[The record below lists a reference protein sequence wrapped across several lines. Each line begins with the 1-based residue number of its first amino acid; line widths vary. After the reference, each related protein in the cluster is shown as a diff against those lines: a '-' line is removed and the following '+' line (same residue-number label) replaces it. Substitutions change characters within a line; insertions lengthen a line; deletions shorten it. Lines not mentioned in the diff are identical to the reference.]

1 MSDKWVELELDSKE
15 PEIEI
20 EKPETKQET
29 VAETPEQ
36 TPPEAEGI
44 KNPKINQRIQALVK
58 RRNEAEA
65 RMQQMAEALAKKD
78 AEMAELR
85 KTAVST
91 QTQNV
96 DIYGK
101 SLENQLNLAKK
112 AFKDAYEKGDADGL
126 TDAQEQIADLKAKMT
141 NLVSY
146 KQQLEATEKAMPTV
160 EEKKKEEGPRMPQA
174 ARDWISD
181 NDWFNKDQK
190 MTRRALLVNQ
200 ELLDE
205 GYDPNS
211 DDFYNELDNRLQS
224 FGVKKKEVEV
234 EETVEEDKPR
244 KRQSPVSGNTRETAS
259 TGSSKKIRLS
269 EADVATAKKLGVTP
283 EDFARQKLRIKKA
296 QDANEAYTPI
306 FD

>member
-20 EKPETKQET
+20 EKPETKEEA
-29 VAETPEQ
+29 VAEKPEQ
-36 TPPEAEGI
+36 TPPEAEGV

-65 RMQQMAEALAKKD
+65 RMQEMADALAKKE

-112 AFKDAYEKGDADGL
+112 AYKDAYEKGDADGL
-126 TDAQEQIADLKAKMT
+126 VDAQEQIADLKAKMT
-141 NLVSY
+141 NLTSY
-146 KQQLEATEKAMPTV
+146 KQQLEATEKALPTV
-160 EEKKKEEGPRMPQA
+160 EEKKEPVRSMPQA

-205 GYDPNS
+205 GHNPNS
-211 DDFYNELDNRLQS
+211 EDFYSELDARLQS

-234 EETVEEDKPR
+234 EDVEEEEKPR
-244 KRQSPVSGNTRETAS
+244 KRQSPVSGNTREAPS
-259 TGSSKKIRLS
+259 SGNSKKIRLS

-283 EDFARQKLRIKKA
+283 EDFARQKLRIKKS
-296 QDANEAYTPI
+296 QDANESYTPI

>member
-44 KNPKINQRIQALVK
+44 KNPKIYQRIQALVK

-65 RMQQMAEALAKKD
+65 RAQAMADELAKKD

-160 EEKKKEEGPRMPQA
+160 EEKKKEEGC
-174 ARDWISD
+174 
-181 NDWFNKDQK
+181 
-190 MTRRALLVNQ
+190 
-200 ELLDE
+200 
-205 GYDPNS
+205 
-211 DDFYNELDNRLQS
+211 
-224 FGVKKKEVEV
+224 
-234 EETVEEDKPR
+234 
-244 KRQSPVSGNTRETAS
+244 
-259 TGSSKKIRLS
+259 TG
-269 EADVATAKKLGVTP
+269 
-283 EDFARQKLRIKKA
+283 
-296 QDANEAYTPI
+296 
-306 FD
+306 